1 LLGHFECGAVVITRG
16 EKGMS
21 IFEESSTEHV
31 HIPATSFE
39 VTYARVGQAGIE
51 RGATGRQVFDVTGAG
66 DTVLSVL
73 ALAAAAG
80 ASIVEAAMLAN
91 IAAGVVVGKLGTAC
105 VSPRELEHALD
116 EARG

>member
-1 LLGHFECGAVVITRG
+1 ITRG

-21 IFEESSTEHV
+21 LFEESSPRHL

-39 VTYARVGQAGIE
+39 VTYARVGQPGVD
-51 RGATGRQVFDVTGAG
+51 RGASGRQVFDVTGAG

-80 ASIVEAAMLAN
+80 ASLVDAAVLAN
-91 IAAGVVVGKLGTAC
+91 IAAGVVVGKLGTAT
-105 VSPRELEHALD
+105 VSPQELQHALD
-116 EARG
+116 GLRS